1 MTYCVALKLNAG
13 LVFLSDSRTNA
24 GLDQISSFRK
34 AMVYE
39 QPGDRFMVLLA
50 AGNLSI
56 TQSVREMLESFQLPS
71 STGEFLTIWNV
82 RSMFDA
88 ARVLGAAVRHVYERE
103 AAALQ
108 RAGVDFNI
116 SMILGGQI
124 QGEGMRLFQVYSAG
138 NFIEATGETPYFQIG
153 ESKYGKPVLDRV
165 ISLETPLDEAAKC
178 ALVSMDSTLKSN
190 LTVGLPLDLIVYENN
205 RFATD
210 KIVCLDADNPYLRM
224 LHDSWGQRLRHVF
237 DSIED
242 PAWGGGETASPIRV
256 HSPLAHP
263 IVKVGAPPTSPQM
276 PEQGAGNMPPVA
288 LRQAFVEPQAGLSAA
303 QEYQRLQSAEEEARL
318 TRQPSAS
325 LPSRSF

>member
-24 GLDQISSFRK
+24 GLDQISTFRK
-34 AMVYE
+34 VMLYE
-39 QPGDRFMVLLA
+39 QPGERFMVLQS

-56 TQSVREMLESFQLPS
+56 TQSVRELLESFQLHD
-71 STGEFLTIWNV
+71 TTTDEMLTIWNV

-108 RAGVDFNI
+108 RAGVDFNV
-116 SMILGGQI
+116 SMIFGGQI
-124 QGEGMRLFQVYSAG
+124 QGEQMRLFQVYSAG

-165 ISLETPLDEAAKC
+165 ITSETPLDEAAKC

-190 LTVGLPLDLIVYENN
+190 LSVGLPLDLIVYENN

-210 KIVCLDADNPYLRM
+210 RIVCLDADNPYLRM
-224 LHDSWGQRLRHVF
+224 LHDSWGQKLRQVF

-242 PAWGGGETASPIRV
+242 PAWGGGATTVPIMVNPARSNPPKKTAT
-256 HSPLAHP
+256 HT
-263 IVKVGAPPTSPQM
+263 VK
-276 PEQGAGNMPPVA
+276 
-288 LRQAFVEPQAGLSAA
+288 RI
-303 QEYQRLQSAEEEARL
+303 
-318 TRQPSAS
+318 
-325 LPSRSF
+325 